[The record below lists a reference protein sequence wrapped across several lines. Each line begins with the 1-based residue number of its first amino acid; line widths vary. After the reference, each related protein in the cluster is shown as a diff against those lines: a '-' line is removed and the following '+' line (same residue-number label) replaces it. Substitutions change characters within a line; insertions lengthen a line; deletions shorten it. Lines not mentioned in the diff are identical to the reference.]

1 MKYSVCIPM
10 YNEESIIENTAKT
23 LAAYLDKT
31 YGEDYELIFY
41 DDGSRDRSA
50 ELVKALGLPRVRV
63 IEGGENHGK
72 GRGVRVSVLASQG
85 EYVMFTDADLAYGCD
100 TIKKMFDSLE
110 ADESASLSI
119 GSRNI
124 SADGYDG
131 YTFTRKLASKA
142 YIKVLNI
149 LGGLKCSDSQCGC
162 KAFAGE
168 KMRSVLDKCKID
180 GFAFDFEIILR
191 AQKAGLKII
200 EVPVKIINHRQSKV
214 HLVRDAFKMLGDIAK
229 INKMIKKEK

>member
-10 YNEESIIENTAKT
+10 YNEKSVIEDTAKKLT
-23 LAAYLDKT
+23 AYLDQT
-31 YGEDYELIFY
+31 YGDDYELIFY
-41 DDGSRDRSA
+41 DDGSSDGTA
-50 ELVKALGLPRVRV
+50 KIVKDLGLPRVRV

-72 GRGVRVSVLASQG
+72 GRGVRVSVLASKG
-85 EYVMFTDADLAYGCD
+85 KYVMFTDADLAYGCD

-110 ADESASLSI
+110 ADRNASVSI

-131 YTFTRKLASKA
+131 YTFVRKFASKA
-142 YIKVLNI
+142 YIKVLNV

-162 KAFAGE
+162 KAFVGE
-168 KMRSVLDKCKID
+168 KIRPVFERCKID

-200 EVPVKIINHRQSKV
+200 EVPVKIINHRESKV
-214 HLVRDAFKMLGDIAK
+214 HLIRDTFNMLGDIAK
-229 INKMIKKEK
+229 INRIIKKEK

>member
-1 MKYSVCIPM
+1 M
-10 YNEESIIENTAKT
+10 YNEESIICDTAKKLT
-23 LAAYLDKT
+23 AYLEQT

-41 DDGSRDRSA
+41 DDGSSDSSA
-50 ELVKALGLPRVRV
+50 EMVKNLSLPHVRV
-63 IEGGENHGK
+63 IEGKENHGK
-72 GRGVRVSVLASQG
+72 GRGVKVSVLASKG
-85 EYVMFTDADLAYGCD
+85 KYVMFTDADLAYGCD

-110 ADESASLSI
+110 ADKSASLSI

-131 YTFTRKLASKA
+131 YTLIRKFASKA
-142 YIKVLNI
+142 YIKVLTV

-162 KAFAGE
+162 KAFIGE
-168 KMRSVLDKCKID
+168 KIRPVLEKCKID

-214 HLVRDAFKMLGDIAK
+214 HLIRDAFNMLGDIAK
-229 INKMIKKEK
+229 INRMIRKEK

>member
-10 YNEESIIENTAKT
+10 YNEEAVIENTAKT
-23 LAAYLDKT
+23 LTAYLDKT

-50 ELVKALGLPRVRV
+50 ELVKALCLPRVRV

-85 EYVMFTDADLAYGCD
+85 KYVMFTDADLAYGCD

-131 YTFTRKLASKA
+131 YTFSRKLASKA
-142 YIKVLNI
+142 YIKVLNV

-162 KAFAGE
+162 KAFVGNNIRPILE
-168 KMRSVLDKCKID
+168 KCKID

-214 HLVRDAFKMLGDIAK
+214 HLFRDAFKMLGDIAK

>member
-10 YNEESIIENTAKT
+10 YNEGSIIEDTAKK
-23 LAAYLDKT
+23 LSAYLERT

-41 DDGSRDRSA
+41 DDGSSDRSP
-50 ELVKALGLPRVRV
+50 ELVTALGLPRVRV
-63 IEGGENHGK
+63 IEGKENHGK
-72 GRGVRVSVLASQG
+72 GRGVRASVLASKG
-85 EYVMFTDADLAYGCD
+85 DYVMFTDADLAYGCD

-110 ADESASLSI
+110 ANSSASISI

-124 SADGYDG
+124 SDDGYEG
-131 YTFTRKLASKA
+131 YTFTRKFASKA
-142 YIKVLNI
+142 YIKVLNV

-162 KAFAGE
+162 KAFVGE
-168 KMRSVLDKCKID
+168 KIRPVLEKCKID

-214 HLVRDAFKMLGDIAK
+214 HLIRDAFNMLGDIMK
-229 INKMIKKEK
+229 IKKMIKHE